1 MKAHNQDSGQ
11 TSGAPAARSR
21 FLALAAAV
29 LIGVTLSACSGKNSQ
44 KDTYIEG
51 TVEDLYNRGTDLLL
65 AQEYKEAAKFFNEV
79 DRQHPYSSWAARAQ
93 LMAAYSYYK
102 GGEFATAT
110 ATVDRFIRLHPG
122 HRDVAYA
129 YYLRGLVQFDQIRD
143 VKRDQTHTAKSLDG
157 FQAVVRRFPN
167 SKYARDARRKIVVL
181 EDHLAARQLEI
192 GRYYQ
197 RRKQH
202 LAAINRFKVVVE
214 KYQTTRQ
221 VPEAL
226 HRMAESYTAL
236 GVKPEARRMAAVL
249 GYNYPASE
257 WYVDSYELVENR
269 RINRPPPKKPKSF
282 FGRVI
287 DFLF

>member
-1 MKAHNQDSGQ
+1 MNALSRAN
-11 TSGAPAARSR
+11 GARPLRSR
-21 FLALAAAV
+21 LMTIAAAI
-29 LIGVTLSACSGKNSQ
+29 LMGATLAACSGTSKQ

-65 AQEYKEAAKFFNEV
+65 AKEYKQAAKFFNEV

-93 LMAAYSYYK
+93 LMAGYSYYK
-102 GGEFATAT
+102 AGEYTTAAATL
-110 ATVDRFIRLHPG
+110 DRFIRLHPG
-122 HRDVAYA
+122 FRDVAYA
-129 YYLRGLVQFDQIRD
+129 YYLRGLIQFDQVRD
-143 VKRDQTHTAKSLDG
+143 VKHDQSHTGKATNA
-157 FQAVVRRFPN
+157 FQAVVRRYPN
-167 SKYARDARRKIVVL
+167 SRYARDARRKLVIL
-181 EDHLAARQLEI
+181 EDHAAARQLEV

-197 RRKQH
+197 RRRQH
-202 LAAINRFKVVVE
+202 LAAINRFKVVIE

-226 HRMAESYTAL
+226 HRMAESYSAL

-269 RINRPPPKKPKSF
+269 RIARPKPRKKQNF
-282 FGRVI
+282 IDRVI

>member
-1 MKAHNQDSGQ
+1 MNASMRAC
-11 TSGAPAARSR
+11 GATPLRSKV
-21 FLALAAAV
+21 LALVAAL
-29 LIGVTLSACSGKNSQ
+29 LIGATLAACSGRNKV

-65 AQEYKEAAKFFNEV
+65 AKEYKKAATFFNEV

-93 LMAAYSYYK
+93 LMSAYSYYK
-102 GGEFATAT
+102 AGEFTTAT
-110 ATVDRFIRLHPG
+110 ATLNRFIRLHPG
-122 HRDVAYA
+122 FRDVAYA
-129 YYLRGLVQFDQIRD
+129 FYLRGLIEFDQVRD
-143 VKRDQTHTAKSLDG
+143 VLHDQSHTAKAVSG

-167 SKYARDARRKIVVL
+167 SRYARDARRKLVIL
-181 EDHLAARQLEI
+181 EDHAAAYQLAI

-197 RRKQH
+197 RRRQH

-226 HRMAESYTAL
+226 HRMAESYSAL

-249 GYNYPASE
+249 GYNYPASK
-257 WYVDSYELVENR
+257 WYVESYELVENR
-269 RINRPPPKKPKSF
+269 RIQRPSAPKKRQGF
-282 FGRVI
+282 IDRVI

>member
-1 MKAHNQDSGQ
+1 MNALSRAN
-11 TSGAPAARSR
+11 GARPLRSR
-21 FLALAAAV
+21 LLTIAAAI
-29 LIGVTLSACSGKNSQ
+29 LMGATLAACSGSGTQ

-65 AQEYKEAAKFFNEV
+65 AKEYKQAAKFFNEV

-93 LMAAYSYYK
+93 LMAGYSYYK
-102 GGEFATAT
+102 AGEYATAG
-110 ATVDRFIRLHPG
+110 ATLDRFIRLHPG
-122 HRDVAYA
+122 FRDVAYA
-129 YYLRGLVQFDQIRD
+129 YYLRGLIQFDQVRD
-143 VKRDQTHTAKSLDG
+143 VKHDQSHTGKATNA
-157 FQAVVRRFPN
+157 FQAVVRRYPN
-167 SKYARDARRKIVVL
+167 SRYARDARRKLVIL
-181 EDHLAARQLEI
+181 EDHAAARQLEV

-197 RRKQH
+197 RRNQH
-202 LAAINRFKVVVE
+202 LAAINRFKVVIE

-226 HRMAESYTAL
+226 HRMAESYSAL

-269 RINRPPPKKPKSF
+269 RVARSKPRKKQNF
-282 FGRVI
+282 IDRVI

>member
-1 MKAHNQDSGQ
+1 MNASMRAC
-11 TSGAPAARSR
+11 GATPLRSKI
-21 FLALAAAV
+21 LALATAIILGAGLAAC
-29 LIGVTLSACSGKNSQ
+29 GGKSQ
-44 KDTYIEG
+44 EKDNYIEG
-51 TVEDLYNRGTDLLL
+51 SVEDLYNRGTDLLL
-65 AQEYKEAAKFFNEV
+65 AREFKKAAKFFNEV

-102 GGEFATAT
+102 AGEHTTAT
-110 ATVDRFIRLHPG
+110 ATLGRFIRLHPG
-122 HRDVAYA
+122 FRDVAYA
-129 YYLRGLVQFDQIRD
+129 YYLRGLIEFDQVRD
-143 VKRDQTHTAKSLDG
+143 IKRDQSHTAKAVNG

-167 SKYARDARRKIVVL
+167 SKYARDARRKLVIL
-181 EDHLAARQLEI
+181 EDHAAAHQLEI

-197 RRKQH
+197 RRQQH

-226 HRMAESYTAL
+226 HRMAESYSAL

-269 RINRPPPKKPKSF
+269 RIRRTGAPKKKQ
-282 FGRVI
+282 GIIDRVI